1 MMTAKM
7 GERDSREECV
17 HAARR
22 AATACA
28 EPHAAARALR
38 QDPEGVPPVRR
49 RRDGEAARSPAWL
62 APCADAAPHP
72 AARAAAQGKISFKV
86 RRLLLRARWPVLL
99 RVLTR
104 AVRCAP
110 ASPPQNLKR
119 VAKELGENM
128 TDEEL
133 QEMIDEADR
142 DGDGEGAQGQQRA
155 CCWRRACTHAPSAD
169 ACALARRAPQSTR
182 RSSFGALHA
191 GAVRACCVP
200 VPVLKP

>member
-1 MMTAKM
+1 MRKKQEKRQKEAPVKVDEVTQ
-7 GERDSREECV
+7 EEVNRVRDSREEIMK
-17 HAARR
+17 AFKLFD
-22 AATACA
+22 TD
-28 EPHAAARALR
+28 EK
-38 QDPEGVPPVRR
+38 
-49 RRDGEAARSPAWL
+49 
-62 APCADAAPHP
+62 
-72 AARAAAQGKISFKV
+72 GKISFKD
-86 RRLLLRARWPVLL
+86 
-99 RVLTR
+99 
-104 AVRCAP
+104 
-110 ASPPQNLKR
+110 LKR

-191 GAVRACCVP
+191 GAVRA
-200 VPVLKP
+200 